1 MASARFLSPVSGVIV
16 GVRFAVKSLE
26 PSLMRRSAIDQGII
40 MGGSF
45 LTGFVTGATA
55 GAAAGLLPIPR
66 SGPATRILGMVAAS
80 ARSAQALNARDRS
93 SHPPIDESEAWAEIG
108 TEVVSALALV
118 GFASRKGRAPIANP
132 STFSA
137 VGAGT
142 LFEAQAALAHRQDS
156 PDLAYLGKAASVAVG
171 LNVGLAGIGG
181 AILTGGKV
189 AAFAA
194 RRSRIAPGV
203 AFVGGVALTVVSLG
217 VCGRVALGTLL
228 GKIAAGNRKTEIA
241 FAQAPTADSVSGSRY
256 SLAGYDTLGL
266 QGRRLVSETT
276 TVEDIEAEM
285 GESARRAPVRVYVGL
300 GTADTED
307 ERIEIALQELK
318 RAGGFDR
325 SLIIAA
331 SPAGTGYVNY
341 IAVEAAEFMA
351 RGDVATV
358 GVQYGEVP
366 SILSITKVSDAA
378 RVYGKLVARL
388 RSEISEIG
396 RNIRLASYGES
407 LGAITAQMG
416 VQQASKDEGRLIVD
430 FALWVGTPKGSR
442 LFTELTDGGTPVFDQ
457 ADGLHEWLEAG
468 HALPETVLLN
478 HDNDPVTKFTPKVFY
493 EMPNWL
499 KTHDRGRNVD
509 ARMRWLPGISFW
521 QLLIDTKNAATVI
534 PGEFYS
540 TGHDYRADLAEF
552 VRAAYRFDDVS
563 PAQMEAIEARLRRSE
578 ITRAER
584 IAEGRVGSAPVD
596 ADQIG
601 STP

>member
-1 MASARFLSPVSGVIV
+1 MASARFLSPVSGLIV

-45 LTGFVTGATA
+45 LTGFVTGASA

-66 SGPATRILGMVAAS
+66 SGPTTRFLGMVAAS

-142 LFEAQAALAHRQDS
+142 LFEAQAALAHRQDK
-156 PDLAYLGKAASVAVG
+156 PDLAYIGKAAAVAAG
-171 LNVGLAGIGG
+171 LNLGLAGIGG
-181 AILTGGKV
+181 AVIAGGKIT
-189 AAFAA
+189 ALAA

-203 AFVGGVALTVVSLG
+203 LFVGGVALTAVSLG
-217 VCGRVALGTLL
+217 VGGRVALGTLL
-228 GKIAAGNRKTEIA
+228 GRIAAGNRRTEIA
-241 FAQAPTADSVSGSRY
+241 YAHAPTVDSVSGSRY

-266 QGRRLVSETT
+266 QGRRLISETT
-276 TVEDIEAEM
+276 TVADIEAEM

-307 ERIEIALQELK
+307 ERIDIALQELK
-318 RAGGFDR
+318 RSGGFDR

-366 SILSITKVSDAA
+366 SIMSIMKVSDAA

-396 RNIRLASYGES
+396 RDIRLASYGES

-416 VQQASKDEGRLIVD
+416 VRAASRDRGRLIVD
-430 FALWVGTPKGSR
+430 SALWVGTPKGSR
-442 LFTELTDGGTPVFDQ
+442 LFNELTDGGTPVFDH
-457 ADGLHEWLEAG
+457 ADDLVEWLEAG
-468 HALPETVLLN
+468 NDMPETLLLN

-493 EMPNWL
+493 EMPDWL

-509 ARMRWLPGISFW
+509 PQMRWLPGISFW

-534 PGEFYS
+534 PGEFFS

-584 IAEGRVGSAPVD
+584 IAEGRIGAAPVEV
-596 ADQIG
+596 DQIG

>member
-1 MASARFLSPVSGVIV
+1 MASARFLSPVSGLIV

-26 PSLMRRSAIDQGII
+26 PSLMRRSALDQGII

-45 LTGFVTGATA
+45 LTGFVTGAAA

-66 SGPATRILGMVAAS
+66 SGPTTRILGMVAAS

-93 SHPPIDESEAWAEIG
+93 SHPPIDETEAWAEVG

-132 STFSA
+132 STISA
-137 VGAGT
+137 IGAGT
-142 LFEAQAALAHRQDS
+142 LFEAQAALAHRQDT
-156 PDLAYLGKAASVAVG
+156 PDLAYIGKAAAVAAG
-171 LNVGLAGIGG
+171 LNLGLAGIGG
-181 AILTGGKV
+181 VIVSGGKV
-189 AAFAA
+189 TALVA
-194 RRSRIAPGV
+194 RRSRIPSSVLFVAGV
-203 AFVGGVALTVVSLG
+203 GLTAASLG
-217 VCGRVALGTLL
+217 IGGRVALGTLL
-228 GKIAAGNRKTEIA
+228 GRVAAGNRRTEIA
-241 FAQAPTADSVSGSRY
+241 YAEAPTDDTVSGSRY

-276 TVEDIEAEM
+276 TVTDIEAEM
-285 GESARRAPVRVYVGL
+285 GEPARRAPVRVYVGL
-300 GTADTED
+300 GTADNED
-307 ERIEIALQELK
+307 ERIDIALQELK

-366 SILSITKVSDAA
+366 SILSINKVSDAA

-396 RNIRLASYGES
+396 RDIYLASYGES

-416 VQQASKDEGRLIVD
+416 VKEASMDSRALIVD
-430 FALWVGTPKGSR
+430 FALWVGTPQGSK
-442 LFTELTDGGTPVFDQ
+442 LFTELIGRGTPVFDH
-457 ADGLHEWLEAG
+457 AEGLHAWLDAGNDMPEA
-468 HALPETVLLN
+468 LLLN

-493 EMPNWL
+493 EMPSWL

-509 ARMRWLPGISFW
+509 PHMRWLPGISFW

-534 PGEFYS
+534 PGEFFS

-552 VRAAYRFDDVS
+552 VRAAFRFDDVS
-563 PAQMEAIEARLRRSE
+563 PTQMEAIEARLRRSE

-584 IAEGRVGSAPVD
+584 ISEGRVGATPI
-596 ADQIG
+596 ATDQIG

>member
-1 MASARFLSPVSGVIV
+1 MAAARFLSPVSGVIV

-118 GFASRKGRAPIANP
+118 GFASRKGRAPIASP
-132 STFSA
+132 STISA

-142 LFEAQAALAHRQDS
+142 LFEAQAALARRQDS
-156 PDLAYLGKAASVAVG
+156 PDLAYVGKAGAVAVG
-171 LNVGLAGIGG
+171 LNLGLAGIGG
-181 AILTGGKV
+181 AVITGGKV

-194 RRSRIAPGV
+194 RRSRIPAGV
-203 AFVGGVALTVVSLG
+203 AFVGGVAVTAASLG
-217 VCGRVALGTLL
+217 LGGRVALGTLL
-228 GKIAAGNRKTEIA
+228 GRIAAGNRRTEIA
-241 FAQAPTADSVSGSRY
+241 YAEAPKVDTVSGSHY

-276 TVEDIEAEM
+276 TVADIEAEM
-285 GESARRAPVRVYVGL
+285 GETARRAPVRVYVGL

-307 ERIEIALQELK
+307 ERIDIALQELK

-366 SILSITKVSDAA
+366 SILSITKVTDAA

-396 RNIRLASYGES
+396 RDIRLASYGES

-416 VQQASKDEGRLIVD
+416 VLEASSGKDGLIVD
-430 FALWVGTPKGSR
+430 SALWVGTPQGSK
-442 LFTELTDGGTPVFDQ
+442 LFRERTRDGTPVFDH
-457 ADGLHEWLEAG
+457 ADGLHAWLEAG
-468 HALPETVLLN
+468 NEVPETLFLN

-493 EMPNWL
+493 EMPGWL

-509 ARMRWLPGISFW
+509 PHMRWLPGIAFW

-534 PGEFYS
+534 PGEFFS

-552 VRAAYRFDDVS
+552 VRAAYRFEDVS

-584 IAEGRVGSAPVD
+584 IAEGRVGAAPVD

>member
-1 MASARFLSPVSGVIV
+1 MASARFLSPLSGVIV

-26 PSLMRRSAIDQGII
+26 PSLMRRSALDQGII

-55 GAAAGLLPIPR
+55 GAAAGLLPVPR

-80 ARSAQALNARDRS
+80 ARSAQALNARDPS

-118 GFASRKGRAPIANP
+118 GFASRKGKAPIANL
-132 STFSA
+132 STLSA

-142 LFEAQAALAHRQDS
+142 LFEAQAGLAHRQDT
-156 PDLAYLGKAASVAVG
+156 PDLAYVGKAGAVAVG

-181 AILTGGKV
+181 VILGGGKV
-189 AAFAA
+189 AALAA
-194 RRSRIAPGV
+194 RGSRFAPGV
-203 AFVGGVALTVVSLG
+203 AFVGGVGLTALTLG
-217 VCGRVALGTLL
+217 VGGRLALGKVL
-228 GKIAAGNRKTEIA
+228 GRIAAGNRKTEIA
-241 FAQAPTADSVSGSRY
+241 YADAPALDTVSGSHY
-256 SLAGYDTLGL
+256 SLADYGSLGL

-276 TVEDIEAEM
+276 TVADIEAEM

-307 ERIEIALQELK
+307 ERIDIALQELK
-318 RAGGFDR
+318 RTGGFDR

-366 SILSITKVSDAA
+366 SMLSITKTPDAA
-378 RVYGKLVARL
+378 RVYGKLLARL
-388 RSEISEIG
+388 RSEITEIG
-396 RNIRLASYGES
+396 RDIHLASYGES

-416 VQQASKDEGRLIVD
+416 VQEASKDRDGLIVD

-442 LFTELTDGGTPVFDQ
+442 LFNDLTGGGTPVFDH
-457 ADGLHEWLEAG
+457 ADDLHAWLEEG
-468 HALPETVLLN
+468 NDIPQTLLLN
-478 HDNDPVTKFTPKVFY
+478 HDNDPVTKFTPKTFY
-493 EMPNWL
+493 EMPTWL

-509 ARMRWLPGISFW
+509 PQMRWLPGITFW

-534 PGEFYS
+534 PGEFFS

-578 ITRAER
+578 ITRAES
-584 IAEGRVGSAPVD
+584 IAEGRVGAAPVD